1 MPTERARIGVLGGSG
16 LYDLDDLAEREE
28 YHVETPFG
36 PPSSAI
42 VVGTLSGTRVAF
54 LARHGPGH
62 RFSPTD
68 VPVRANIY
76 ALKQLGVERLISLSA
91 VGSLR
96 EAVRPLDLVVPD
108 QLFDRTVSRPRTFFD
123 TGSGCV
129 VHVAFAD
136 PYCPDLRAA
145 LLAALGETGVRA
157 HDGGVYLCI
166 EGPQFSTRAE
176 SRVFQAWGA
185 TVIGMTA
192 LPEARLAREAEL
204 CYVTL
209 ALVTDYDVWHE
220 TEAPVTVPLVVE
232 RLQRNVV
239 VAREVLR
246 RLVPRL
252 AAERTCACGAA
263 LQEAIITDPALIPAA
278 TRDRLGLLL
287 GKYLGTAPSAGAA
300 AW

>member
-1 MPTERARIGVLGGSG
+1 MLAERPRVGVIGGSG
-16 LYDLDDLAEREE
+16 LYGLADLVDREE
-28 YHVETPFG
+28 YHVATPFG
-36 PPSSAI
+36 QPSSPI
-42 VVGTLSGTRVAF
+42 TVGTLAGTRVAF
-54 LARHGPGH
+54 LARHGIGH

-68 VPVRANIY
+68 VPVRANVY

-91 VGSLR
+91 VGSLS

-108 QLFDRTVSRPRTFFD
+108 QLFDRTVNRPRTFFD
-123 TGSGCV
+123 AESSCV

-136 PYCPDLRAA
+136 PYCPELRAA
-145 LLAALGETGVRA
+145 LLGSLSEAGARA

-209 ALVTDYDVWHE
+209 ALVTDYDVWHA
-220 TEAPVTVPLVVE
+220 TEEPVTVPLVVE
-232 RLQRNVV
+232 RLQRNVA

-246 RLVPRL
+246 LLLPRL
-252 AAERTCACGAA
+252 AAERTCACGTA
-263 LQEAIITDPALIPAA
+263 LQQAIITDPALIPPA
-278 TRDRLGLLL
+278 TRERLGLFL
-287 GKYLGTAPSAGAA
+287 GKYLEEPPPSGG
-300 AW
+300 